1 MDDNDSHLLLHFLH
15 ITQLGGFLLHI
26 LSGSGKAFAYR
37 RAISR
42 FVLSQRICQSHFALR
57 QEANRL
63 NEADDD
69 VEWVPH
75 LSAGLFLLIS
85 ECGEI
90 ARP

>member
-1 MDDNDSHLLLHFLH
+1 MDDHDSHLLLYFWH

-26 LSGSGKAFAYR
+26 LSGSVKAFAYR

-42 FVLSQRICQSHFALR
+42 FVLSQRICQSHCALR
-57 QEANRL
+57 QEANHL
-63 NEADDD
+63 NKADDD

-75 LSAGLFLLIS
+75 LSPGLFVLIS
-85 ECGEI
+85 DCGEI